1 MGYYNKNIYSS
12 YNFKTKRG
20 VRRPNKKAKYRQQ
33 KLSID
38 TIIKISKREAKKLDK
53 ADDIIRRFSL
63 LHAADGFTWQG
74 QVDLPAPRYWRPVPG
89 SGMESQVI
97 SDFEGY
103 INDPIANQID
113 AAQGGSLTV
122 KITAVQARIAV
133 RNYTRVLASPYY
145 LNNMEDCKITAMLI
159 YVPNLNNQTTDAVD
173 FLRPDNFMLYKRG
186 SGNLVYDG
194 LDKQTLRNAASSQ
207 SSVRDYT
214 ILARR
219 VINMES
225 QNSYPNDITT
235 PTVRPIKTK
244 YITLS
249 KYFKTPKTH
258 NIKYSGTPG
267 GMITDGNYYMILYS
281 NLSTS
286 GLNTFSYVAATTVAF
301 KVGATTFPVNS

>member
-20 VRRPNKKAKYRQQ
+20 VRRYTNKKAKFREQ

-63 LHAADGFTWQG
+63 AHAADGFTWQG

-133 RNYTRVLASPYY
+133 RNYTRTLTSPYY
-145 LNNMEDCKITAMLI
+145 VNNLEDCKITAMLVYI
-159 YVPNLNNQTTDAVD
+159 PNLNNQTADAVD

-186 SGNLVYDG
+186 TGNLIYDG
-194 LDKQTLRNAASSQ
+194 LDKDTLKNAASSAQ
-207 SSVRDYT
+207 SVREYT

-219 VINMES
+219 VINMPS
-225 QNSYPNDITT
+225 QKIISDNT
-235 PTVRPIKTK
+235 IKTK

-267 GMITDGNYYMILYS
+267 GMLSDGNYYMILYS
-281 NLSTS
+281 NLSTEA
-286 GLNTFSYVAATTVAF
+286 LNTFSYVAATTIAF